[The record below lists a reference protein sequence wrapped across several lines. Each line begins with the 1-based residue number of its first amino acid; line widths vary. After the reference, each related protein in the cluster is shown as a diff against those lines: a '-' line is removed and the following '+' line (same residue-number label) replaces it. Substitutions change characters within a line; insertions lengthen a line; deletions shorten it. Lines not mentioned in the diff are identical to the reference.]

1 MLLQWLLL
9 GARVVFFCNAVDDVL
24 TEFYPSPLEE
34 GRSPGARR
42 SARFRVTCC
51 VIEINHLWTLRASA
65 TDIFINPPPPG
76 RQRTNEKQ
84 RSAHTM
90 DIITLL
96 KLLSTRTPGWHRAS
110 GGFEGQ
116 AWEDYSCKAHPCQ
129 RERERKFI
137 DVQPIERIGNTWR
150 RKIRLWPSSQTNL
163 SPGLVWMKTVES
175 DFECRMMPWWDFW
188 PCGHDSQPE
197 HGPDL

>member
-1 MLLQWLLL
+1 MIAV
-9 GARVVFFCNAVDDVL
+9 GSEGCFFCNAVDDVL

-34 GRSPGARR
+34 GRSPGARI

-51 VIEINHLWTLRASA
+51 VIEINHIWTLRASA

-116 AWEDYSCKAHPCQ
+116 AREDYSCKAHPCQ
-129 RERERKFI
+129 REREEIHRCAAYWK
-137 DVQPIERIGNTWR
+137 DRQYLKEEDKALAKQPDKPFSRAGVDEDSG
-150 RKIRLWPSSQTNL
+150 
-163 SPGLVWMKTVES
+163 VW
-175 DFECRMMPWWDFW
+175 FRM
-188 PCGHDSQPE
+188 
-197 HGPDL
+197 